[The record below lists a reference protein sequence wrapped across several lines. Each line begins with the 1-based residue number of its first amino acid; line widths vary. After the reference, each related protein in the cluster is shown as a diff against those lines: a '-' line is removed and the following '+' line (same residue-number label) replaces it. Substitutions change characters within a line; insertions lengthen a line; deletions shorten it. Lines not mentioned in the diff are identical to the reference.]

1 MSPAG
6 AAART
11 GARRAGGRVSAR
23 VRILHGMMSLNDHRS
38 VQEHTVDE
46 LARIAEVAK
55 GSVYYHFG
63 SKDKLVREMLV
74 HGAAELQNIMEQ
86 ARTAES
92 GDEDLT
98 AGAAPAQAR
107 FRAQLHAA
115 FQFLGEHPSFTGLV
129 AFALAQ
135 RQGDESHQL
144 RTEKEAIVGLL
155 ADQLHQLEASET
167 AEAAEP
173 MPRDCLT
180 PHATLEIAATALL
193 SAAVTLS
200 IERLTVHPE
209 WNTEDCVDALL
220 RMVTTARNG
229 P

>member
-1 MSPAG
+1 MSSAGPAERAG
-6 AAART
+6 QHRT
-11 GARRAGGRVSAR
+11 GGRISAR

-38 VQEHTVDE
+38 VQDHTVDE

-74 HGAAELQNIMEQ
+74 HGAAELQNILEQ
-86 ARTAES
+86 ARIDES
-92 GDEDLT
+92 EDEQVAT
-98 AGAAPAQAR
+98 GVAPAQGR

-115 FQFLGEHPSFTGLV
+115 FQFLGEYPSFTGLV

-155 ADQLHQLEASET
+155 ADQLHQLEMD
-167 AEAAEP
+167 EADEDLP
-173 MPRDCLT
+173 WERLT
-180 PHATLEIAATALL
+180 PQTTLEITATALL

-200 IERLTVHPE
+200 IEQLTVHPD
-209 WNTEDCVDALL
+209 WNTEDCVEALL
-220 RMVTTARNG
+220 RMVTTGRSG